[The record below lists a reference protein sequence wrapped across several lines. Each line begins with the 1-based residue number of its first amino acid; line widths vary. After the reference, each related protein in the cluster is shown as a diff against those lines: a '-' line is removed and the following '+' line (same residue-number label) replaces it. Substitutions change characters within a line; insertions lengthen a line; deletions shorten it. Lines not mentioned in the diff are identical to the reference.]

1 MKEIH
6 RKVLQLRE
14 QEKSLS
20 SISVETGLAKATI
33 SWVISKPKLEQLLAV
48 PDRLEGV
55 RPGLQVVVDHV
66 VVLQERL
73 ELSRLLSAGT

>member
-48 PDRLEGV
+48 PDRLGGV